1 MPTRVPEPRFI
12 EPVLGVVFDLDGTL
26 VVSRHDF
33 GRMRHEVIRLAERY
47 GVTPGRLSPEEPLHR
62 ILESARDELRSSE
75 TPTTVI
81 LRFEAEFHK
90 LIDGIEMQA
99 LDRTTV
105 RAGAPALLRGLH
117 GRGFRLGLLT
127 RSSEPFTREALGRT
141 HLDRYFSF
149 MRTRNAPGP
158 AKPSPEALLYLLSEM
173 GVPVER
179 ALYVGDHLIDAECAT
194 RAGVRFYAVLP
205 DPSESSTMSTD
216 RFLAAGASAIAT
228 DLTELSRQLQI
239 ASPPSEPRPRVASA
253 TPG

>member
-1 MPTRVPEPRFI
+1 MPARIPEPRFL

-47 GVTPGRLSPEEPLHR
+47 GVTPGRLRPEEPLHR
-62 ILESARDELRSSE
+62 ILDSAREELRSAE
-75 TPTTVI
+75 TPPAVV
-81 LRFEAEFHK
+81 LRFEAEFHQ
-90 LIDGIEMQA
+90 LVDGIEMQA

-117 GRGFRLGLLT
+117 EREFRLGLLT
-127 RSSEPFTREALGRT
+127 RSSEPFAREALART
-141 HLDRYFSF
+141 HLARYFPF
-149 MRTRNAPGP
+149 MRTRSDPGP

-205 DPSESSTMSTD
+205 DPAEPSTMSTD
-216 RFLAAGASAIAT
+216 RFLAAGASAVAA
-228 DLTELSRQLQI
+228 DLTELARQLQI
-239 ASPPSEPRPRVASA
+239 ALPRSDSARPVAPASPS
-253 TPG
+253 

>member
-1 MPTRVPEPRFI
+1 
-12 EPVLGVVFDLDGTL
+12 
-26 VVSRHDF
+26 
-33 GRMRHEVIRLAERY
+33 
-47 GVTPGRLSPEEPLHR
+47 
-62 ILESARDELRSSE
+62 
-75 TPTTVI
+75 
-81 LRFEAEFHK
+81 EAEFHK

-117 GRGFRLGLLT
+117 ERGFRLGLLT

-149 MRTRNAPGP
+149 MRTRSAPGP

-228 DLTELSRQLQI
+228 DLTELARQLQI
-239 ASPPSEPRPRVASA
+239 ASPPPEPWPRVASA